1 MIEQAFT
8 ARGLD
13 TLDFDLGRVAVPQRS
28 AAWRQWS
35 SETFGRRIHVSG
47 CPDGDI
53 SGFIRGVRLGA
64 GRLLHICTAGRE
76 IICAD
81 LPRGTPVLTIVLQL
95 NGLSCFEQGA
105 RRGELRAGDLC
116 VLDSQIPFR
125 QQVSLGSE
133 MMLLQT
139 ERPAAAVRHAL
150 LLASSGSVCPVGEPV
165 ANLVRGAI
173 ESAMPTALRLPAHRR
188 DELCH
193 ALFDL
198 AALLFDD
205 RGSGARLRSRR
216 QQLLAEIDAHLD
228 DSALD
233 ATRLASQI
241 GVSRRRLDQI
251 FVREVGCA
259 VATYIRQ
266 RRLERARE
274 MLADPRYDGRTVTE
288 IALSVGFED
297 MSHFTRAFKG
307 RHDILPSAAR
317 KRRRASRDQ

>member
-1 MIEQAFT
+1 MIEQAFI

-13 TLDFDLGRVAVPQRS
+13 ILDFDLERVAVPQRRTV
-28 AAWRQWS
+28 WRQWS
-35 SETFGRRIHVSG
+35 AETFGRRIQVTG

-53 SGFIRGVRLGA
+53 SGFIRGVRLGI

-76 IICAD
+76 VICAD
-81 LPRGTPVLTIVLQL
+81 LPRGTPVLTLVLQL

-139 ERPAAAVRHAL
+139 ERPAAAARHAA
-150 LLASSGSVCPVGEPV
+150 LLASTGSVCQAGAP
-165 ANLVRGAI
+165 AAYLVRGAI
-173 ESAMPTALRLPAHRR
+173 ESAMPTAPQLPVHRR

-198 AALLFDD
+198 ATLLFDE
-205 RGSGARLRSRR
+205 RGSGAQLLGRHP
-216 QQLLAEIDAHLD
+216 QLLAEIDAQLG

-233 ATRLASQI
+233 ATCLASRV

-251 FVREVGCA
+251 FVRELGCA
-259 VATYIRQ
+259 VAAYIRR

-274 MLADPRYDGRTVTE
+274 MLADPRFDGCSITD
-288 IALSVGFED
+288 IALTVGFED

-307 RHDILPSAAR
+307 LHGVLPSAS
-317 KRRRASRDQ
+317 RRRRGAGRDQ